1 MTTDVQARPVS
12 KTKSLHGHPI
22 STTIG
27 FLAIAAVCYV
37 LLLGM
42 GPTKMSP
49 VEVIEVLTG
58 GGTRQAINVVWDLRL
73 PVAVATVVVGAALGL
88 AGSWTITM
96 TRNPLASPDFL
107 GVSGGASV
115 MVVAGTS
122 FIGPALSL
130 GLSGFWAR
138 AGLAMIGSLLVLG
151 LLIALGGFGGSRRI
165 VLIGFSLSLM
175 CQSAVSYMLLKAEI
189 NSSSQSQLW
198 LAGSTGMVRSD
209 AILPLVLGV
218 IPFVL
223 IASLVG
229 HQVKYLA
236 HDDDT
241 ALTLGIDISR
251 VRTMLLIC
259 ATGLVAVTVSV
270 VGPITFV
277 ALVAPHLARLV
288 ARTPVPTQWASAAAG
303 AAILSACAVATSML
317 PISVPVGLMTSIFGG
332 VCLVLLTLVSLRKTS
347 A

>member
-1 MTTDVQARPVS
+1 MTADVDAHPVRRTRPS
-12 KTKSLHGHPI
+12 GGHPVA
-22 STTIG
+22 TTAF
-27 FLAIAAVCYV
+27 FLVIAAVCYI
-37 LLLGM
+37 LLLGI
-42 GPTKMSP
+42 GPTKLSP
-49 VEVIEVLTG
+49 FEVIDVLTG
-58 GGTRQAINVVWDLRL
+58 GGTRQSINVVWDLRL

-107 GVSGGASV
+107 GVSEGASV

-130 GLSGFWAR
+130 GLTGFWAR
-138 AGLAMIGSLLVLG
+138 AGLAMVGSLIILG
-151 LLIALGGFGGSRRI
+151 ILILLGGFGGSRRI
-165 VLIGFSLSLM
+165 VLIGFSLALM

-189 NSSSQSQLW
+189 NSSSQAQLW
-198 LAGSTGMVRSD
+198 LAGSTGMVRGD
-209 AILPLVLGV
+209 AIVP
-218 IPFVL
+218 L
-223 IASLVG
+223 IAGLVPIVLLASLAG

-241 ALTLGIDISR
+241 ALTLGIDIGR
-251 VRTMLLIC
+251 VRALLLVC

-288 ARTPVPTQWASAAAG
+288 ARTPTPTQWASAAAG
-303 AAILSACAVATSML
+303 AAILSACAVVTSLL
-317 PISVPVGLMTSIFGG
+317 PIEVPVGLMTSIFGG

>member
-1 MTTDVQARPVS
+1 MTR
-12 KTKSLHGHPI
+12 KL
-22 STTIG
+22 
-27 FLAIAAVCYV
+27 
-37 LLLGM
+37 
-42 GPTKMSP
+42 SP
-49 VEVIEVLTG
+49 FEVIDVLTG

-73 PVAVATVVVGAALGL
+73 PVAVATVIVGAALGL

-130 GLSGFWAR
+130 GLTGFWPR
-138 AGLAMIGSLLVLG
+138 AGLAMVGSLIILG
-151 LLIALGGFGGSRRI
+151 ILILLGGFGGSRRI
-165 VLIGFSLSLM
+165 VLIGFSLALM

-198 LAGSTGMVRSD
+198 LAGSTEMVRGD
-209 AILPLVLGV
+209 AIVP
-218 IPFVL
+218 L
-223 IASLVG
+223 IAGIVPIVLLASIAG

-241 ALTLGIDISR
+241 AFTLGIDIGK
-251 VRTMLLIC
+251 VRALLLVC

-288 ARTPVPTQWASAAAG
+288 ARTPTPSQWASAAAG
-303 AAILSACAVATSML
+303 AAILSACAVATSFL
-317 PISVPVGLMTSIFGG
+317 PITVPVGLMTSIFGG

>member
-22 STTIG
+22 STTIE

-209 AILPLVLGV
+209 AILPLVLGA